1 MIVIRADFF
10 VDKLKTYFHVSNY
23 GLRKTRP
30 QKSSISEKFVENKN
44 LIMKTLIT
52 SFLSLACLFVLR
64 AQAPTFDYF
73 QHYVTDSIMSFEQS
87 VIDNDGNL
95 YLYGALLGSADL
107 DPGAGVA
114 NFTSP
119 GTGGH
124 LTFLQKQSPDGTVLW
139 TREIWGVGIGQMC
152 VDNLG
157 NLITATS
164 VNGNNQTIDVD
175 PGAGTTNVTF
185 GSSVDVTVIKYNTN
199 GDVLWAQA
207 YGLPNETETVRGI
220 TADNNNNII
229 FTAYAGNGAYNY
241 AMNIK
246 LNPSGNL
253 MWQKNLT
260 GPGYCSV
267 TSITTDASNNVII
280 GGRFRLTIDFDPG
293 AGTQTLNSNGSS
305 EWDIFV
311 VKLNSSGDFV
321 WVNEVNGIS
330 NNLLSEKVAVDA
342 DGNIYQLGGI
352 RGTNLIDFDP
362 SAGVDELSA
371 ILSSS
376 SHRIFL
382 RKLNANGTHAWVK
395 LTTNYQINS
404 YNSLSI
410 DALNQAVI
418 TGGGGIHLFD
428 ADGNILFEFELAWGQ
443 YLTSLAASPN
453 GSIYATG
460 WSYDNIEFDSSNPN
474 GTLIYSGMGQNDAF
488 VVKYN
493 QCYVNNATTISG
505 ATITATQ
512 ADATYQWI
520 NCDNANAPI
529 AGATAQSYS
538 PTASGSYAVIVT
550 NGACADTSACQTVTI
565 STSGIEEQTEND
577 FNIYP
582 NPAIDLVTL
591 NNLPLGTTIQVT
603 DMTGKT
609 VIKTSVTSA
618 EMTFD
623 VQDMN
628 EGIYFVTILNNT
640 AVIGT
645 KKLVKIK

>member
-1 MIVIRADFF
+1 
-10 VDKLKTYFHVSNY
+10 
-23 GLRKTRP
+23 
-30 QKSSISEKFVENKN
+30 
-44 LIMKTLIT
+44 MKTVIT

-73 QHYVTDSIMSFEQS
+73 QQYVCDTNIYFEQS

-95 YLYGALLGSADL
+95 YLYGAMLGSADL

-119 GTGGH
+119 GTGGY

-175 PGAGTTNVTF
+175 PGPGTTNVTF
-185 GSSVDVTVIKYNTN
+185 GSSVDVTVVKYNTN

-207 YGLPNETETVRGI
+207 YGLQNETETVRGI
-220 TADNNNNII
+220 TTDNNNNII
-229 FTAYAGNGAYNY
+229 FTAYASNGAYNY

-246 LNPSGNL
+246 LNPSGNV

-280 GGRFRLTIDFDPG
+280 GGRFRMTIDFDPG
-293 AGTQTLNSNGSS
+293 AGTQTLNSNGSI

-321 WVNEVNGIS
+321 WVNEVDGIG

-376 SHRIFL
+376 YHRIFL

-395 LTTNYQINS
+395 LTTNYQNNS
-404 YNSLSI
+404 YNFLSI

-453 GSIYATG
+453 GGIYAAG
-460 WSYDNIEFDSSNPN
+460 WCYDNIEFDSSNPN
-474 GTLIYSGMGQNDAF
+474 GTLIYSELGERDAF
-488 VVKYN
+488 VVKFK

-512 ADATYQWI
+512 ADAMYQWLD
-520 NCDNANAPI
+520 CDNANAPI
-529 AGATAQSYS
+529 SGAAAQSYT
-538 PTASGSYAVIVT
+538 PTATGNYAVIVT
-550 NGACADTSACQTVTI
+550 SGTCSDTSACASVTVSSASI
-565 STSGIEEQTEND
+565 FDYDEQA
-577 FNIYP
+577 FSIYP
-582 NPAIDLVTL
+582 NPAKNQVSIDNVE
-591 NNLPLGTTIQVT
+591 LGSTITIFDVS
-603 DMTGKT
+603 GKI
-609 VIKTSVTSA
+609 VYSAVANTSA
-618 EMTFD
+618 TEINVSAFVSGM
-623 VQDMN
+623 
-628 EGIYFVTILNNT
+628 YFVQVANQGVL
-640 AVIGT
+640 IGT
-645 KKLVKIK
+645 QKLQVH